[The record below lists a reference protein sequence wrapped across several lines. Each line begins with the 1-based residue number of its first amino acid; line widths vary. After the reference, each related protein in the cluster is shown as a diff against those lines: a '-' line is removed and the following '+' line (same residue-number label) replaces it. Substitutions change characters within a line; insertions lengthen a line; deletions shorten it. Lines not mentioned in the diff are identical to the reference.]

1 MTYPLSSEVSAGQPT
16 AAAQYN
22 NLRLDALTLGQP
34 VTDAVKL
41 QTFLRK
47 YVSGM
52 KVQYLATNRLRVPYD
67 PNNPPTVMI
76 NGCMLQA
83 ADNVDLPAGQFSGAA
98 ALYYVF
104 ANRNAGSTSFTLSVN
119 TSSSET
125 ADQRVIGTA
134 CWDGASVTTV
144 TSYSYNPTGLPP
156 ADYDSGWFAC
166 AYNNTYT
173 KAHSLGS
180 APRMALLIHNTAA
193 DGSGECVYVHTVRQ
207 ATAIYQAALGYDS
220 ANVYVTAGAES
231 TGGTVFSKRRESA
244 SGFYRILAWK

>member
-47 YVSGM
+47 YISGM
-52 KVQYLATNRLRVPYD
+52 KIQYLAANRLRVPYD
-67 PNNPPTVMI
+67 PNNPPTIMI

-83 ADNVDLPAGQFSGAA
+83 TDNVDLPAGQFSGAA

-104 ANRNAGSTSFTLSVN
+104 ANRSAGSSSFTLSVN
-119 TSSSET
+119 TSATET

-134 CWDGASVTTV
+134 CWDGSSVTTV
-144 TSYSYNPTGLPP
+144 TSYSYNPSGLAP

-173 KAHSLGS
+173 KAHSLGTT
-180 APRMALLIHNTAA
+180 PRLVTLLHNTAA
-193 DGSGECVYVHTVRQ
+193 DGSAESVAVHVARQ
-207 ATAIYQAALGYDS
+207 DAAIYEAVLGYDS
-220 ANVYVTAGAES
+220 INITVTAAANNA
-231 TGGTVFSKRRESA
+231 GGTIFSTRRQSA
-244 SGFYRILAWK
+244 SGYYRILAWK